1 VSTIVEEGL
10 SVSSLRPLLL
20 FPLVLAAVLLPGS
33 AQSAAKDTNLVATVG
48 PGFSIRVTD
57 SNNNAVTHLD
67 PGAYTITVD
76 NKSQGTDYVHNFH
89 LKGPGV
95 DMASDFAPGTTTWNV
110 TLVDGTYNFRCD
122 AHPTQMHGSFGVGAL
137 PPPKPTTKLA
147 AGVGP
152 KKTIWLKRGAAA
164 VKTLKAGKF
173 KVAVSDRTKAD
184 NFHLSGPGVNKKTG
198 VKTKS
203 SAVWTVTLRAGTY
216 TYRSDATKKLR
227 RTFKVT
233 AK

>member
-1 VSTIVEEGL
+1 MLIFEEGHT
-10 SVSSLRPLLL
+10 VPSLRPLLL
-20 FPLVLAAVLLPGS
+20 LPLVLAAVLLPGS
-33 AQSAAKDTNLVATVG
+33 AQSAAKDSNLTATVG
-48 PGFSIRVTD
+48 PGFSIRLTD
-57 SNNNAVTHLD
+57 SSNNAVTHLA
-67 PGAYTITVD
+67 PGAYTIVID

-95 DMASDFAPGTTTWNV
+95 DMASDFVAGTTTWTNV
-110 TLVDGTYNFRCD
+110 TFVNGTYTFKCD
-122 AHPTQMHGSFGVGAL
+122 AHPTQMHGSFQVGAA
-137 PPPKPTTKLA
+137 PPPTPKLS

-173 KVAVSDRTKAD
+173 KVAVSDLSKTD

-198 VKTKS
+198 VKTKG
-203 SAVWTVTLRAGTY
+203 SAVWAVTLRAGTY

-227 RTFKVT
+227 RTIKVT
-233 AK
+233 AS

>member
-1 VSTIVEEGL
+1 MVITEEGRF
-10 SVSSLRPLLL
+10 VPSLRPLLL
-20 FPLVLAAVLLPGS
+20 LPLVLAAVLLPGS
-33 AQSAAKDTNLVATVG
+33 AQSAAKDTNLTATVG
-48 PGFSIRVTD
+48 PGFSIRLTD
-57 SNNNAVTHLD
+57 SNNNAVTHLA

-95 DMASDFAPGTTTWNV
+95 DMASEFAAGTTTWNV
-110 TLVDGTYNFRCD
+110 TFADGTYTFRCD
-122 AHPTQMHGSFGVGAL
+122 AHPTQMHGSFLVGAA
-137 PPPKPTTKLA
+137 PPPTPKLS

-152 KKTIWLKRGAAA
+152 KKTIWLKRGAST

-173 KVAVSDRTKAD
+173 KVAVSDLSKTD

-198 VKTKS
+198 VKSKG

-227 RTFKVT
+227 RTIKVT
-233 AK
+233 AS

>member
-1 VSTIVEEGL
+1 MVIFEEGRPVP
-10 SVSSLRPLLL
+10 SFRPLLL
-20 FPLVLAAVLLPGS
+20 IPLVLAAVLLPGS
-33 AQSAAKDTNLVATVG
+33 AQSAAKDTNLTATVG
-48 PGFSIRVTD
+48 PGFSIRLTD
-57 SNNNAVTHLD
+57 SSNNAVSHLA

-89 LKGPGV
+89 IKGPGV
-95 DMASDFAPGTTTWNV
+95 DMASDFVPGTTTWNV
-110 TLVDGTYNFRCD
+110 TFVNGTYTFRCD
-122 AHPTQMHGSFGVGAL
+122 AHPTQMHGSFQVGAA
-137 PPPKPTTKLA
+137 PPPTPKLA

-173 KVAVSDRTKAD
+173 KVAVSDLSKAD

-198 VKTKS
+198 VKTKG

-233 AK
+233 K

>member
-1 VSTIVEEGL
+1 MVIFEEGRP
-10 SVSSLRPLLL
+10 VSSFRPLLL
-20 FPLVLAAVLLPGS
+20 LPLVLAAVLLPGS
-33 AQSAAKDTNLVATVG
+33 ARSAGTAANDLVATVG
-48 PGFSIRVTD
+48 PGFSIRLAD
-57 SNNNAVTHLD
+57 SSGNAVSRLA
-67 PGAYTITVD
+67 PGDYTITVN

-95 DMASDFAPGTTTWNV
+95 DMASDFVAGTTTWNV
-110 TLVDGTYNFRCD
+110 TFVDGTYTFKCD
-122 AHPTQMHGSFGVGAL
+122 AHPTQMHGSFQVGAA
-137 PPPKPTTKLA
+137 PPPTPKLS

-152 KKTIWLKRGAAA
+152 KKTIWLKRGSAA

-173 KVAVSDRTKAD
+173 RVAVSDVSKAD

-198 VKTKS
+198 VKARG

-227 RTFKVT
+227 RSFKVT
-233 AK
+233 S

>member
-1 VSTIVEEGL
+1 MVIFEEGHPVP
-10 SVSSLRPLLL
+10 SFRPLLL
-20 FPLVLAAVLLPGS
+20 IPLVLAAVLLPGS
-33 AQSAAKDTNLVATVG
+33 AQSAAKATNLTATVG
-48 PGFSIRVTD
+48 PGFSIRLTD
-57 SNNNAVTHLD
+57 SSNNAVSHLA

-89 LKGPGV
+89 IKGPGV
-95 DMASDFAPGTTTWNV
+95 DMASDFVAGTTTWNV
-110 TLVDGTYNFRCD
+110 TFVNGTYTFKCD
-122 AHPTQMHGSFGVGAL
+122 AHPTQMHGSFLVGAA
-137 PPPKPTTKLA
+137 PPPTPKLA

-173 KVAVSDRTKAD
+173 KVAVSDLSKAD

-198 VKTKS
+198 VKTKG

-233 AK
+233 K